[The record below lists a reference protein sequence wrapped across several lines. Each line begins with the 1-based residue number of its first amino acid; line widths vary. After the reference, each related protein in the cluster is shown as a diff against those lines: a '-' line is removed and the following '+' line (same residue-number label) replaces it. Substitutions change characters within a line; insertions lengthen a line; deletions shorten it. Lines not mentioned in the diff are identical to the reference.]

1 MPEVRSVIA
10 QIRPANPGDT
20 GQITTGY
27 YIVDG
32 DQLIMTHPDGAP
44 VDEFRYRHTLSPT
57 DREKTIA
64 AIFTKQIRT
73 EMLGEVVPGFTRSLD
88 YPNQGVA

>member
-1 MPEVRSVIA
+1 MPEVRSVLA

-27 YIVDG
+27 YVVDG
-32 DQLIMTHPDGAP
+32 DQLVMTHPDGQP
-44 VDEFRYRHTLSPT
+44 VDEFRYRHTMRSN
-57 DREKTIA
+57 DREQTIA

-73 EMLGEVVPGFTRSLD
+73 EMLGEIVPGFTRSLS
-88 YPNQGVA
+88 YPKQGLA